1 MKPDVLPEILIVES
15 MMPETEA
22 QLEAAYHVHRLYNAT
37 DRAAV
42 LKEAGPVV
50 RGIAT
55 GGRLGASGDII
66 DALPKL
72 EIIAING
79 VGTDAVDL
87 ERARARGIHV
97 TTTPDVLTEDV
108 ADLALGLM
116 IAASRRICAGDRFV
130 RAGRWPSAHMGLS
143 ASVHGK
149 RLGIFGLG
157 HIGRAVARRA
167 EAFGMPIAYTER
179 HKVADCAYRFVPD
192 LVGLARDSDFLVLAA
207 SATAETHNIVN
218 RAIMDALG
226 PTGILINVSRGS
238 VVDEDALVAALAA
251 KRLGGAGLDVFAHEP
266 NAPEALWSMDNVV
279 LMPHQASATI
289 ETRRAMADLVLGNL
303 AAHFAGRQLLTPV
316 V

>member
-1 MKPDVLPEILIVES
+1 MKPDVLIVES

-22 QLEAAYHVHRLYNAT
+22 QLDAAYTVHRLYNAPN
-37 DRAAV
+37 RAA
-42 LKEAGPVV
+42 LLREAGPVV

-66 DALPKL
+66 DALPRL

-87 ERARARGIHV
+87 ERARARGIRV

-116 IAASRRICAGDRFV
+116 IAVSRRICAADRFV
-130 RAGRWPSAHMGLS
+130 RAGRWPTDHMGLA

-157 HIGRAVARRA
+157 HIGRAVARRG
-167 EAFGMPIAYTER
+167 EAFGMPISYTER
-179 HKVADCAYRFVPD
+179 HQVADCSHRFVPD
-192 LVGLARDSDFLVLAA
+192 LVGLAQDSDFLVLAA

-218 RAIMDALG
+218 RAVMDVLG
-226 PTGILINVSRGS
+226 PSGILINVSRGS
-238 VVDEDALVAALAA
+238 VVDEDALVAALSE

-279 LMPHQASATI
+279 LLPHQASATI

-303 AAHFAGRQLLTPV
+303 AAHFAGRDLLTPV
-316 V
+316 L

>member
-1 MKPDVLPEILIVES
+1 
-15 MMPETEA
+15 
-22 QLEAAYHVHRLYNAT
+22 VHRLYNAEN
-37 DRAAV
+37 RAAL
-42 LKEAGPVV
+42 LKEVGPAV

-116 IAASRRICAGDRFV
+116 IAVSRRICVGDRFV
-130 RAGRWPSAHMGLS
+130 RAGRWPTEHMGLS

-167 EAFGMPIAYTER
+167 EAFGMPVAYTER
-179 HKVADCAYRFVPD
+179 HQIADSAYRFVPD
-192 LVGLARDSDFLVLAA
+192 LVSLAKDSDFLVLAA

-218 RAIMDALG
+218 RAVMDALG
-226 PTGILINVSRGS
+226 PLGILINVSRGS
-238 VVDEDALVAALAA
+238 VLDEDALVAALSE
-251 KRLGGAGLDVFAHEP
+251 KRLGGAGLDVFTHEP
-266 NAPEALWSMDNVV
+266 NVPEALWSMDNVV

-303 AAHFAGRQLLTPV
+303 AAHFAGREPLTPV
-316 V
+316 L

>member
-1 MKPDVLPEILIVES
+1 MKPHVLIVES

-22 QLEAAYHVHRLYNAT
+22 QLETAYQIHRLYNAQ
-37 DRAAV
+37 DRGAL
-42 LKEAGPVV
+42 LKEVGPRV

-66 DALPKL
+66 EALPKL

-79 VGTDAVDL
+79 VGTDAVDM
-87 ERARARGIHV
+87 ERARTRSIRV

-116 IAASRRICAGDRFV
+116 IAVSRRICVGDRFV
-130 RAGRWPSAHMGLS
+130 RAGRWPSDHMGLS
-143 ASVHGK
+143 AGVHGK

-157 HIGRAVARRA
+157 HIGCAVARRA
-167 EAFGMPIAYTER
+167 QAFGMSIAYTER
-179 HKVADCAYRFVPD
+179 HKLADCAYRFVSD
-192 LVGLARDSDFLVLAA
+192 LVGLAKDSDFLVLAA
-207 SATAETHNIVN
+207 SATAETRNIVSQ
-218 RAIMDALG
+218 AALDALG
-226 PTGILINVSRGS
+226 PSGILINVSRGS
-238 VVDEDALVAALAA
+238 VVDEDALIAALSE

-266 NAPEALWSMDNVV
+266 NVSKALWSMDNVV

-303 AAHFAGRQLLTPV
+303 EAHFAGREPLTPV
-316 V
+316 L

>member
-1 MKPDVLPEILIVES
+1 MKPEILMVEA

-22 QLEAAYHVHRLYNAT
+22 QLEAAYRVHRLYNAK

-42 LKEAGPVV
+42 LKEAGPTV

-116 IAASRRICAGDRFV
+116 LAVSRRICVADRFV
-130 RAGRWPSAHMGLS
+130 RAGRWPSDHMGLA

-157 HIGRAVARRA
+157 HIGRAVAHRA
-167 EAFGMPIAYTER
+167 AAFGMPIAYTER
-179 HKVADCAYRFVPD
+179 RQVADCAYRFEPE
-192 LVGLARDSDFLVLAA
+192 LAALARDSDFLVLAA
-207 SATAETHNIVN
+207 SATAATQNIVD
-218 RAIMDALG
+218 RAVLDALG
-226 PTGILINVSRGS
+226 PSGILINVSRGS
-238 VVDEDALVAALAA
+238 VVDEDALVAALAEG
-251 KRLGGAGLDVFAHEP
+251 RLGGAGLDVFAHEP
-266 NAPEALWSMDNVV
+266 NAPEALWRMDNVV
-279 LMPHQASATI
+279 LLPHQASATL
-289 ETRRAMADLVLGNL
+289 ETRRAMADLVLANL
-303 AAHFAGRQLLTPV
+303 AAHFAGREPLTPV

>member
-1 MKPDVLPEILIVES
+1 MKPDVLIVES

-22 QLEAAYHVHRLYNAT
+22 QLEAAYNVHRLYNAP
-37 DRAAV
+37 DRAAL
-42 LKEAGPVV
+42 LKEAGAVV

-55 GGRLGASGDII
+55 GGRLGAGGDII

-87 ERARARGIHV
+87 ERARARGIRV

-116 IAASRRICAGDRFV
+116 IAVSRRISAADRFV
-130 RAGRWPSAHMGLS
+130 RAGRWPSDHMGLS
-143 ASVHGK
+143 ACVHDK

-179 HKVADCAYRFVPD
+179 HQVADCTYRFVPD
-192 LVGLARDSDFLVLAA
+192 LVSLATASDFLVLAA
-207 SATAETHNIVN
+207 SATAETHNIVSHVVL
-218 RAIMDALG
+218 DALG
-226 PTGILINVSRGS
+226 PSGILINVSRGS
-238 VVDEDALVAALAA
+238 VVDEDAMVAALAE

-266 NAPEALWSMDNVV
+266 DVPEALWSMDNVV
-279 LMPHQASATI
+279 MLPHQASATI

-303 AAHFAGRQLLTPV
+303 AAHFAGREPLTPV

>member
-1 MKPDVLPEILIVES
+1 MKPEILIVES

-22 QLEAAYHVHRLYNAT
+22 QLEAAYRVHRLYNAN
-37 DRAAV
+37 DRAAL
-42 LKEAGPVV
+42 LKETGSTV

-55 GGRLGASGDII
+55 GGRLGANGEII

-72 EIIAING
+72 EIIAVNG

-87 ERARARGIHV
+87 ERCRARGIRV

-116 IAASRRICAGDRFV
+116 IAVSRRICAADRFV
-130 RAGRWPSAHMGLS
+130 RAGSWPTGHMGLS

-157 HIGRAVARRA
+157 HIGRAVAHRA

-179 HKVADCAYRFVPD
+179 HHVADCDYRFVPD
-192 LVGLARDSDFLVLAA
+192 LADLAKGSDFLVLAA
-207 SATAETHNIVN
+207 SATAETHNIVD
-218 RAIMDALG
+218 RAVIDALG
-226 PTGILINVSRGS
+226 PQGILINVSRGS
-238 VVDEDALVAALAA
+238 VVDEEALVAALAEG
-251 KRLGGAGLDVFAHEP
+251 RLGGAGLDVFAHEP
-266 NAPEALWSMDNVV
+266 NAPEVLWTMDNVV
-279 LMPHQASATI
+279 LLPHQASATI
-289 ETRRAMADLVLGNL
+289 ETRRAMADLVLANL
-303 AAHFAGRQLLTPV
+303 AAHFAGQELPTPV

>member
-1 MKPDVLPEILIVES
+1 MKPDVLIVES

-22 QLEAAYHVHRLYNAT
+22 QLDDAYQVHRLYNAP
-37 DRAAV
+37 DRAAL

-66 DALPKL
+66 DGLPKL

-87 ERARARGIHV
+87 ERCRARGIRV

-116 IAASRRICAGDRFV
+116 IAVSRRICAADRFV
-130 RAGRWPSAHMGLS
+130 RAGRWPTGHMGLS

-179 HKVADCAYRFVPD
+179 HQAADNAYRFVPE
-192 LVGLARDSDFLVLAA
+192 LVALAEDSDFLVLAA
-207 SATAETHNIVN
+207 SATAETRNIVN
-218 RAIMDALG
+218 RAVMDALG
-226 PTGILINVSRGS
+226 PSGVLINVSRGS
-238 VVDEDALVAALAA
+238 VVDEDALVAALSE

-303 AAHFAGRQLLTPV
+303 AAHFAGRGPLTPV